1 MRHELGFKRRE
12 KGKIEVGKITS
23 EVMGEERRQLDTISY
38 GVDYLIIHLQQKRYA
53 ELTAS
58 KASDLE
64 SAFLNS
70 SRAYQDSTYFV
81 NVVNKYL
88 PKEERGS
95 KY

>member
-1 MRHELGFKRRE
+1 MG
-12 KGKIEVGKITS
+12 KGCS
-23 EVMGEERRQLDTISY
+23 EVFGAVCRQLNTISY
-38 GVDYLIIHLQQKRYA
+38 GGDYLIIHLQQKRYA